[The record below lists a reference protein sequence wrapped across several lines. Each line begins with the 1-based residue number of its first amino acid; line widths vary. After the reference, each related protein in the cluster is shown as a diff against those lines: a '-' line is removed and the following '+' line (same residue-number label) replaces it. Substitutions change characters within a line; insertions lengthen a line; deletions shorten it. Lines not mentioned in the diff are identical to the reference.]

1 MPKDDEKS
9 AVKSRKTKAR
19 IDWDNIKVR
28 IVSAGREHP
37 NEHNPYARL
46 SDNEREQA
54 IVSMCGRIWARHIKE
69 KLLKE
74 KADI

>member
-1 MPKDDEKS
+1 MPKDDEKRVVQS
-9 AVKSRKTKAR
+9 TKTKIR

-74 KADI
+74 KADL

>member
-9 AVKSRKTKAR
+9 TVKSTRTKTR